1 MLHEQQR
8 IYTSHIS
15 ELRGQLQDLEDATK
29 SKYEEQISSL
39 QLEVKMKG
47 EQVQRAVAERE
58 RTEAKLRQRLEEVG
72 HSS

>member
-8 IYTSHIS
+8 IYTAHIS

-29 SKYEEQISSL
+29 SKFEEQISSL

-47 EQVQRAVAERE
+47 E
-58 RTEAKLRQRLEEVG
+58 
-72 HSS
+72 